1 MLRDTSAE
9 WRQGDRRHVVT
20 CVNSGKTLEARLFDR
35 VSVWSL
41 DVSYYCCIY
50 LVHVASVM
58 LCECGVVYIWCCVH
72 VFYVVLCTNGVVY
85 MLFMQCSV

>member
-1 MLRDTSAE
+1 M
-9 WRQGDRRHVVT
+9 
-20 CVNSGKTLEARLFDR
+20 NSGKTLEARLLGR

-50 LVHVASVM
+50 LVHVVSVM
-58 LCECGVVYIWCCVH
+58 LCACGVVYMF
-72 VFYVVLCTNGVVY
+72 FYVVLCTNGVVY